1 MKSAVFPKSG
11 NGSSR
16 TFDGDRVT
24 LEAPGVVQLQIGPEQ
39 VARFERDGSD
49 LVLVLEDGTVF
60 VIENFFVETADERS
74 DLVFEDGN
82 GITWWAQYG
91 DVWNGFDI
99 AEIND
104 NVAATPFPWAAP
116 LAGLGLLAGGAALA
130 EHGSGSSSDAPS
142 NVAPA
147 ASADPVTTPGDT
159 PVRGL
164 VRGTDPDGDQLTFEL
179 SGDPEHGTVTVNPDG
194 NYEYTPDEDYDG
206 PDSFEVTV
214 DDGNGGTDIVTVPV
228 MVTPGNEPATISGE
242 TEGAAVE
249 AGGVDNGT
257 PGSLSASGSLTV
269 SDADEGEA
277 VFETPAS
284 LEGTYGTFTFD
295 SATGAWTY
303 TLEDGRAATQA
314 LTDGEIV
321 TDELAVSSLDGTAN
335 ESIAVTITGTND
347 VAVVTD
353 DSGQVTEDSDVE
365 AGLLSTSGQVAI
377 DDVDA
382 GENRLDAPSL
392 AFESA
397 SHGGPALGNLS
408 VESDGSWTYRVDN
421 SLAEVQSLVLG
432 ETMTESW
439 TVISADGTDTG
450 TITVTITGT
459 NDLPDISGEATG
471 DVAEDGV
478 LSTSGQL
485 AVDDIDTS
493 NTHGWSVEGST
504 GEYGELTVD
513 TSTGEW
519 TYTLDNDDARV
530 QALAEGE
537 TLTDEITVR
546 VTDNDGGY
554 DEQVVT
560 VTITGS
566 NDTPDISAGS
576 DTTAMV
582 TELTDGDTD
591 ENTLEHSQTGTI
603 EVSDLDTTDTHSVD
617 SVPQGTGYLGT
628 FTPGTIDPETGELD
642 WTFTVDDAD
651 LDVLSAGEVL
661 TQEYQV
667 TVEDSQGASDT
678 VTVEVTINGAND
690 RPEPEDDTTLIAP
703 GDIAVL
709 DVLANDTDVDA
720 GETATLTVTQVDG
733 QAIAPGGSI
742 TLSGDRGTVSLNGN
756 GELTFVPG
764 PNAPEQLVLPYT
776 VDDGSG
782 AGDATAT
789 ANWVIDIAGVTISDD
804 ASPAGADVPDDV
816 LSSVDD
822 LGQVSITG
830 QAAVGGTVTSLT
842 ISDGTNSVDVPAAG
856 ITVQPDG
863 SYSVTADLSGLD
875 DGTLTVTA
883 DVEDAEGNPATST
896 DTILKDTA
904 TPVAIDPVLVVEG
917 EAPTITGTGEPGA
930 AITLDVDGET
940 YSATV
945 QSEGA
950 WSVTLPDPLGTENTE
965 ISAQAVDDYGN
976 TNSAGRT
983 VTGLTVT
990 DEVAGEPE
998 DIVVSESALTGG
1010 SQEGSGADAVSS
1022 TFALV
1027 ADVSE
1032 LSEIVIGGTVAGGT
1046 LSGGDTVTLAQL
1058 QDAATTPVDVSTQYG
1073 TLTITGFDAGT
1084 GAVSYTYTLDGN
1096 TEDHSAGALNDI
1108 VRETIQVAAVETD
1121 GDIRV
1126 GELTAA
1132 VVDDVAAPVDDT
1144 PMSVAEGGSTV
1155 GGANLLANDTLG
1167 ADGGRVH
1174 EITYTDRSGTS
1185 ASAVIPDGGSE
1196 TVETQY
1202 GELTVGSDGTWSYTP
1217 LASADHA
1224 KPDND
1229 TELSDD
1235 FSYTTI
1241 DGDGDVSAE
1250 AAMQP
1255 VTVTDSV
1262 PELGT
1267 PDHAII
1273 DEEHLPTGSNPDP
1286 AQREVSGS
1294 LDLTPGQDSVNVTL
1308 TTDSAPAG
1316 LQSSGEDLRY
1326 ELSAD
1331 GHSLTAYK
1339 GAGTEAVFVVTLTDP
1354 TSASAGYTFE
1364 LLQAIDHNG
1373 AESQDLAFGV
1383 EVTDSDGDTDTAGF
1397 IVEVV
1402 DNAPLAEIERD
1413 IDEDSSGFSFNISA
1427 DATSDNTSLTQDGT
1441 SLTGTSTP
1449 GGGMEYKTGHG
1460 TVTIS
1465 ADGEVTYVPDTNYS
1479 GTETFEVTTS
1489 DDGTNATTTVT
1500 ANVAPVADAPGVS
1513 VDTSNINTLEDTA
1526 VALGLEAP
1534 TITDDGG
1541 GTGNNTTPERIGE
1554 ITLSGLPEGAVL
1566 QGPFG
1571 TTTVDASG
1579 SVTITLSDPG
1589 LTVTGTSADLTM
1601 TSAELEALE
1610 VLPPEHASGNFE
1622 VNYTVTSY
1630 EVDGSGTVLAGVDG
1644 TTSSDSVTVHV
1655 QAVTDPAALVFD
1667 SSVDDSTV
1675 DNADAISY
1683 GGDGGNTQADVTL
1696 KEDTTVDLSEILST
1710 SFDDLDGSELRSI
1723 TISNNT
1729 GADIVVNGETIAS
1742 GDDVTVAAPGLSGDT
1757 EGLPAIN
1764 IGGADDFS
1772 GDLEGI
1778 TVTLNAQDR
1787 DADGYWDG
1795 AEVPGPADGVA
1806 EADESDNSVTLNLHV
1821 TPVADDVQVDDAEG
1835 DEDSAIAFLS
1845 GVRLTDGSADVSA
1858 GGSEVITEVSF
1869 EVPAGWEV
1877 ADSTVSNGASTG
1889 ASAGLSGGTYTIT
1902 FTGGTEAEREEY
1914 LDGFTITPPA
1924 HDSSD
1929 ATITLRVSSEDE
1941 SSVNG
1946 STETD
1951 TALEREHDLT
1961 ITVNPVAEEVGTDT
1975 DGDTNDDLTMAPD
1988 FSYSSSAQ
1996 EDQWFDLN
2004 SDGFD
2009 LSAGWLNQDSG
2020 EETFA
2025 RLTPELIAGD
2035 GGLSDAT
2042 GSQFRWMEDGVQK
2055 EAVYNGTP
2063 IDVPASALDTLEF
2076 RAADDFSGQFDI
2088 KVQAFTV
2095 DADDDGGTNSSEAV
2109 SGEATL
2115 TNVLITPVADDVTL
2129 SLASRT
2135 QGSEDED
2142 IPLNIRPTSSD
2153 PSEVF
2158 TVTIADIPDGAVLT
2172 YDGNPLT
2179 VAGGSVTIENFD
2191 SSAPLTLRPPE
2202 HSNDDLTLN
2211 VTAQSVDELEVDGT
2225 TYSDSSDPIS
2235 LDMDV
2240 EIQGVADQADV
2251 SVTPQEYA
2259 ETNLDSGADSVTLAD
2274 LLSVDKQDSDGSE
2287 TLTVRISDLPEGFG
2301 LTQGTSL
2308 GTAVGEDRVW
2318 VLSEA
2323 QLATAEITVPDNFNG
2338 EVSFSA
2344 VPVTTES
2351 DGDSLTGTEQT
2362 VNFAVTPSP
2371 EADITT
2377 GAGLN
2382 EDARQPINLG
2392 IVHQGGDTDEAL
2404 EAAGIKVSDTVGAD
2418 FTLYLGSDALADA
2431 GLDIINV
2438 GGVDYYELT
2447 AAQAGNLT
2455 AQGSE
2460 HLDGDLDGFDLIY
2473 RITDPGND
2481 GLADVTSDWQN
2492 GHFDLGA
2499 AAVTDQPDLA
2509 IDSITLGSGS
2519 GSVSGN
2525 DVTVTSA
2532 GEPVTLDLNVSTP
2545 DSDGS
2550 EHLIRVLI
2558 DDVPDGVTVE
2568 GGEMTSGGS
2577 WLLIYDEADALSVN
2591 DAGGLV
2597 VPVTFTVGDEA
2608 AGIADVPI
2616 TVTVQTQDRGNEP
2629 GAGTEVL
2636 ADSLGWNLTAD
2647 FEGSGDSTAPP
2658 TIDTW
2663 EYNEATATEDTS
2675 FLLSDMLD
2683 AQVTAQSTESNL
2695 LTVTLTDLPAG
2706 TEVTG
2711 MVRTTVDGQEVWTAS
2726 VTTDPGDDPAA
2737 VQAKLDGLMSSI
2749 VIDPADNANEN
2760 NAADELSFNATL
2772 TSAVAGG
2779 RSEEQT
2785 VAPTIPVDPVT
2796 DEAGISITTDGE
2808 RTEADSDIPLTVTV
2822 TNPEDGEHGT
2832 VEGGEL
2838 YLQIDGTNGLGE
2850 GTLTLDGVTYTAES
2864 VTGVDGIAD
2873 GDYYVIDGVTMG
2885 APLEGLVFTPD
2896 TMSEGEITVDAWVR
2910 NRETGATATTS
2921 EGSATLPVAIVNEGV
2936 SLSSDPTTGS
2946 EAANSDKESLTEL
2959 DLDLALSDADGSEE
2973 IATVLLSNLPEG
2985 FLLYTGPSE
2994 SDATLAEMTTNAG
3007 GLDGTNTW
3015 VLSEGSLP
3023 NYIGILPPKNWS
3035 GTLEDLSLTVT
3046 SGETALSESLVESFE
3061 VGNVTVNPV
3070 ANGIELTPTKSFGAE
3085 GGIVSLN
3092 LNASMADSEDASVTA
3107 APDDSVET
3115 TTLELQGLGEHAS
3128 FYIGEEIVTSGVSYE
3143 AGTDTYTLTGLSQT
3157 DLDGLGFRQATSAL
3171 TDMDGGTSGLQIN
3184 VTARTSDGTDVSDDV
3199 AGTATIDLS
3208 EQLPSTSDDSLIWT
3222 GESID
3227 GLGGSDTIEFRE
3239 GESLTGDELATQLSN
3254 IETLELGID
3263 GSNSIDDLTPEQV
3276 EAMTDGDSLLTIRG
3290 SGEDEVSLSGDWSDN
3305 GDGSYTGTTSSGG
3318 GDVTLTVEDVTV
3330 TPPVSGFAASS
3341 MVMSSGD
3348 TESFGLASLDTQEA
3362 PEADEPEAETV
3373 ITMDEVLS
3381 AESGG
3386 EDLTAGLPEEDTG
3399 DAAPTDDASTSDPGR
3414 PMPGS
3419 TLEDELQS
3427 GVLYDV

>member
-1 MKSAVFPKSG
+1 MKSAVFPKAG
-11 NGSSR
+11 NGSSQS
-16 TFDGDRVT
+16 FDGNRVT

-39 VARFERDGSD
+39 VTRFERDGSD
-49 LVLVLEDGTVF
+49 LVLVLKDGTVF
-60 VIENFFVETADERS
+60 VIENFFVETADGRN

-82 GITWWAQYG
+82 GVTWWAQYG

-104 NVAATPFPWAAP
+104 DDAAAPFYWEP

-130 EHGSGSSSDAPS
+130 GGGSGSSSDAPS

-147 ASADPVTTPGDT
+147 GSADPVTTPGDT
-159 PVRGL
+159 PIEGTVRGS
-164 VRGTDPDGDQLTFEL
+164 DPDGDQLTFEL
-179 SGDPEHGTVTVNPDG
+179 TGDPEHGTVTVNPDG
-194 NYEYTPDEDYDG
+194 SYEYTPNEDYHG

-214 DDGNGGTDIVTVPV
+214 DDGNGGTDIVTVPI
-228 MVTPGNEPATISGE
+228 MVTPGNEPATITGE
-242 TEGAAVE
+242 AEGAALE

-257 PGSLSASGSLTV
+257 PGSPSASGTLAV
-269 SDADEGEA
+269 SDEDEGEA
-277 VFETPAS
+277 VFETPS
-284 LEGTYGTFTFD
+284 NLEGTYGTFTFD
-295 SATGAWTY
+295 SVTGAWTY
-303 TLEDGRAATQA
+303 TLDDGRAATQA
-314 LTDGEIV
+314 LTDGETV
-321 TDELAVSSLDGTAN
+321 TDELAVSSVDGTAN
-335 ESIAVTITGTND
+335 ETIVVTVTGTND
-347 VAVVTD
+347 AAVVPD
-353 DSGQVTEDSDVE
+353 DSGQVTEDTDVE
-365 AGLLSTSGQVAI
+365 AGLLGTGGQVAV

-382 GENRLDAPSL
+382 GENRVDTGSL
-392 AFESA
+392 AFDSG

-408 VESDGSWTYRVDN
+408 IESDGNWTYRVDN
-421 SLAEVQSLVLG
+421 SLAEVQSLALG
-432 ETMTESW
+432 ETITESW
-439 TVISADGTDTG
+439 TVMSADGTDTS

-459 NDLPDISGEATG
+459 NDLPEISGEATG
-471 DVAEDGV
+471 DVEEDGT
-478 LSTSGQL
+478 LTTSGQL

-493 NTHGWSVEGST
+493 NTHGWSVEGNT

-513 TSTGEW
+513 SSTGEW
-519 TYTLDNDDARV
+519 TYILDNDDARV

-554 DEQVVT
+554 DEQVVS

-576 DTTAMV
+576 DTTATV
-582 TELTDGDTD
+582 TELTDGDAD
-591 ENTLEHSQTGTI
+591 ENTLEHSQTGTMQ
-603 EVSDLDTTDTHSVD
+603 VTGLDAADTHTVAAT
-617 SVPQGTGYLGT
+617 PQGTGYIGT
-628 FTPGTIDPETGELD
+628 FTPGTIDPETGELE
-642 WTFTVDDAD
+642 WSFTANDAD
-651 LDVLSAGEVL
+651 LDALGEGEVL
-661 TQEYQV
+661 TQQYQV
-667 TVEDSQGASDT
+667 TVEDSQGESDT
-678 VTVEVTINGAND
+678 VTVEVTINGTND
-690 RPEPEDDTTLIAP
+690 RPEPEDDVSLIAP
-703 GDIAVL
+703 GDSAVL
-709 DVLANDTDVDA
+709 DVLANDTDADA
-720 GETATLTVTQVDG
+720 GEAATLKVTQVDG

-764 PNAPEQLVLPYT
+764 PNAPDQLVLPYT

-782 AGDATAT
+782 AGNATAT
-789 ANWVIDIAGVTISDD
+789 AGWVIDIAGVTISDD
-804 ASPAGADVPDDV
+804 ASPAGADVPDNV

-842 ISDGTNSVDVPAAG
+842 VSDGTNSVNVPAAG

-863 SYSVTADLSGLD
+863 SYSVMADLSGLD

-883 DVEDAEGNPATST
+883 DVEDAEGNPATTT
-896 DTILKDTA
+896 DTILKDTV
-904 TPVAIDPVLVVEG
+904 TPVTIDPVLVVEG
-917 EAPTITGTGEPGA
+917 EAPTVTGTGEPDA

-940 YSATV
+940 YSTTV
-945 QSEGA
+945 QSDGT
-950 WSVTLPDPLGTENTE
+950 WSVTLPDPLATEDTE
-965 ISAQAVDDYGN
+965 ISAQAVDEYGN
-976 TNSAGRT
+976 PNSADRT

-990 DEVAGEPE
+990 DGVAGESQ
-998 DIVVSESALTGG
+998 DIEVFESALADG
-1010 SQEGSGADAVSS
+1010 SDAGSGMDTANS
-1022 TFALV
+1022 TFVLENASDL
-1027 ADVSE
+1027 SE
-1032 LSEIVIGGTVAGGT
+1032 LVIGGTVTGDA
-1046 LSGGDTVTLAQL
+1046 LSGGDTITLAQL
-1058 QDAATTPVDVSTQYG
+1058 QNASTIPVDVSTQYG
-1073 TLTITGFDAGT
+1073 TLSITGFDDATGT
-1084 GAVSYTYTLDGN
+1084 VSYTYTLGGN
-1096 TEDHSAGALNDI
+1096 TEDHSDSVLDDI
-1108 VRETIQVAAVETD
+1108 VRETIQVAAVEAD

-1132 VVDDVAAPVDDT
+1132 VVDDVAAPVDDA
-1144 PMSVAEGGSTV
+1144 PMSVTEGGSAV

-1224 KPDND
+1224 RPDND

-1250 AAMQP
+1250 SATQP

-1262 PELGT
+1262 PELGA
-1267 PDHAII
+1267 PDDAII

-1294 LDLTPGQDSVNVTL
+1294 LDLTSGQDSVDVTL

-1316 LQSSGEDLRY
+1316 LQSGGEDLRY

-1397 IVEVV
+1397 TVEVV
-1402 DNAPLAEIERD
+1402 DNAPVSEIERD

-1441 SLTGTSTP
+1441 PLTGTSTP
-1449 GGGMEYKTGHG
+1449 GSGMEYKTGHG

-1465 ADGEVTYVPDTNYS
+1465 ADGELTYVPDTDYS

-1500 ANVAPVADAPGVS
+1500 ANVAPVSDAPGVS
-1513 VDTSNINTLEDTA
+1513 VDASDINTLEDTA
-1526 VALGLEAP
+1526 VALGLKAP

-1541 GTGNNTTPERIGE
+1541 GAGNNATPERIGE

-1566 QGPFG
+1566 QGAFG

-1579 SVTITLSDPG
+1579 SVTIELSDPG
-1589 LTVTGTSADLTM
+1589 LTVTGTGADLTM
-1601 TSAELEALE
+1601 TSAEFEALE
-1610 VLPPEHASGNFE
+1610 VLPPEHASENFE

-1630 EVDGSGTVLAGVDG
+1630 EVDGSGAVLPGVG
-1644 TTSSDSVTVHV
+1644 GATSSDSVTVHV

-1675 DNADAISY
+1675 DNADDISY
-1683 GGDGGNTQADVTL
+1683 GGDGGNTEADVTL
-1696 KEDTTVDLSEILST
+1696 KEDTTVDLSEILSAG
-1710 SFDDLDGSELRSI
+1710 FADLDGSELRSI
-1723 TISNNT
+1723 TITNST
-1729 GADIVVNGETIAS
+1729 GADIVVNGATIAS
-1742 GDDVTVAAPGLSGDT
+1742 GEDVTVAAPGLSGNAA
-1757 EGLPAIN
+1757 GLPAIN

-1845 GVRLTDGSADVSA
+1845 GVRLTDGSTDAGA

-1877 ADSTVSNGASTG
+1877 TDSTVSNGASAG

-1975 DGDTNDDLTMAPD
+1975 DGDSDDDLTMAPD

-1996 EDQWFDLN
+1996 EDQWFNLN

-2009 LSAGWLNQDSG
+2009 LSAGWLNQDNG

-2042 GSQFRWMEDGVQK
+2042 GSTFRWMEDGVQM

-2063 IDVPASALDTLEF
+2063 VDVPVSALDTLEF
-2076 RAADDFSGQFDI
+2076 RAADNFSGQFDI
-2088 KVQAFTV
+2088 KVQAYTV
-2095 DADDDGGTNSSEAV
+2095 DEDDEGGANTAEAV

-2115 TNVLITPVADDVTL
+2115 TNVVITPVADEVTL
-2129 SLASRT
+2129 SLAART
-2135 QGSEDED
+2135 QGDEDED

-2158 TVTIADIPDGAVLT
+2158 TVTIANIPDGSVLT

-2179 VAGGSVTIENFD
+2179 VTGGSVTIEEFD

-2211 VTAQSVDELEVDGT
+2211 VTAQSVDELDADGT
-2225 TYSDSSDPIS
+2225 TYTDTSDPIS

-2240 EIQGVADQADV
+2240 EIRGIADEADV
-2251 SVTPQEYA
+2251 SVTPQDYVE
-2259 ETNLDSGADSVTLAD
+2259 NDLDSGSDSVLLAD
-2274 LLSVDKQDSDGSE
+2274 LFSVDRQDNDGSE
-2287 TLTVRISDLPEGFG
+2287 TLTVRISDLPEGFD

-2318 VLSEA
+2318 VLNEA

-2338 EVSFSA
+2338 EVSFRA

-2362 VNFAVTPSP
+2362 VSFTVTPSP

-2377 GAGLN
+2377 GAGLD
-2382 EDARQPINLG
+2382 EDVQQPINLG
-2392 IVHQGGDTDEAL
+2392 IVHQDGDTDEAL
-2404 EAAGIKVSDTVGAD
+2404 EAVGIRVSDTVGAD

-2460 HLDGDLDGFDLIY
+2460 HLDGDLGGFDLIY

-2492 GHFDLGA
+2492 GHFDLDA
-2499 AAVTDQPDLA
+2499 TAVTDQPELA
-2509 IDSITLGSGS
+2509 IDDITLGSGS

-2532 GEPVTLDLNVSTP
+2532 GESVTLDLNVSTP

-2558 DDVPDGVTVE
+2558 DGVPDGVTVE
-2568 GGEMTSGGS
+2568 GGEMTAGGS
-2577 WLLIYDEADALSVN
+2577 WLLIYDETDALPVN

-2608 AGIADVPI
+2608 AGIADAPI

-2683 AQVTAQSTESNL
+2683 AQVTAQGTESNI
-2695 LTVTLTDLPAG
+2695 LTVSLTDLPAG

-2726 VTTDPGDDPAA
+2726 VTTEPGDDPAT
-2737 VQAKLDGLMSSI
+2737 VQARLDGLMDSI
-2749 VIDPADNANEN
+2749 VIEPADNANDN

-2785 VAPTIPVDPVT
+2785 IAPTIPVDPVT

-2850 GTLTLDGVTYTAES
+2850 GTLTLNGVTYTAES

-2885 APLEGLVFTPD
+2885 EPLEGLVFTPD

-2910 NRETGATATTS
+2910 NRETGAGATTS
-2921 EGSATLPVAIVNEGV
+2921 EGTATLPIAIVNEGV
-2936 SLSSDPTTGS
+2936 SLSSDPTSGS

-2959 DLDLALSDADGSEE
+2959 DLDLTLNDADGSEE

-3061 VGNVTVNPV
+3061 VGNVAVNPV
-3070 ANGIELTPTKSFGAE
+3070 ANDIELSPTNSFGTE
-3085 GGIVSLN
+3085 GDIVSLN

-3107 APDDSVET
+3107 APDGSVET

-3128 FYIGEEIVTSGVSYE
+3128 FYVGTEILTSGVSYE
-3143 AGTDTYTLTGLSQT
+3143 AGTDTYTLTGLSQS
-3157 DLDGLGFRQATSAL
+3157 DLDGLGFRQAAGAL
-3171 TDMDGGTSGLQIN
+3171 TDMDGGTSGLQVN
-3184 VTARTSDGTDVSDDV
+3184 VTARTVDGSDVSGDV
-3199 AGTATIDLS
+3199 TGAATINLG
-3208 EQLPSTSDDSLIWT
+3208 EQLPTTGDDNLIWT
-3222 GESID
+3222 GETID
-3227 GLGGSDTIEFRE
+3227 GLDGSDTVEFRE

-3254 IETLELGID
+3254 IETLDLGID
-3263 GSNSIDDLTPEQV
+3263 GGNSITDLTPEQV
-3276 EAMTDGDSLLTIRG
+3276 EAMTDDDSLLTIRG
-3290 SGEDEVSLSGDWSDN
+3290 SGEDDVSLSGDWSDN
-3305 GDGSYTGTTSSGG
+3305 GDGTYTGTTSGG
-3318 GDVTLTVEDVTV
+3318 GDVTLTVEDVAV
-3330 TPPVSGFAASS
+3330 TPSAGGFAASS
-3341 MVMSSGD
+3341 MVMSSGGM
-3348 TESFGLASLDTQEA
+3348 ESFGLASLDTQEA

-3381 AESGG
+3381 SESGG
-3386 EDLTAGLPEEDTG
+3386 EDLTAGLPEEDAG
-3399 DAAPTDDASTSDPGR
+3399 GAAPTDDASTSDPGR